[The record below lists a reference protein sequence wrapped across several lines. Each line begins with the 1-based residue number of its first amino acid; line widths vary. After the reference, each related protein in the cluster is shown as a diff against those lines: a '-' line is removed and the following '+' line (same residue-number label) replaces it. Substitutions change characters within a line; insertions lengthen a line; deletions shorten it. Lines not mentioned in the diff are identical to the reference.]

1 MFWFCLTFE
10 LSSLSSLLLLFYA
23 ITACSYYSHIFQFCF
38 INVYLFIY
46 FWLCW
51 VLVAACRLSLVVASG
66 GYSLVAVFG
75 PLSAVA
81 SLVIELGLWVQGLQ
95 WVWLS
100 CGSGLAALR
109 LVGSSWTR
117 DRTHVPCIGRWIL
130 THWATREILYFSTS
144 LSFHLV
150 FSLWV

>member
-1 MFWFCLTFE
+1 MFT
-10 LSSLSSLLLLFYA
+10 
-23 ITACSYYSHIFQFCF
+23 
-38 INVYLFIY
+38 YLFIY

-75 PLSAVA
+75 PLFAVA
-81 SLVIELGLWVQGLQ
+81 SLVIEHGLWAQGLQ

-100 CGSGLAALR
+100 CGSALAALR

-130 THWATREILYFSTS
+130 TH
-144 LSFHLV
+144 
-150 FSLWV
+150 

>member
-1 MFWFCLTFE
+1 M
-10 LSSLSSLLLLFYA
+10 
-23 ITACSYYSHIFQFCF
+23 
-38 INVYLFIY
+38 
-46 FWLCW
+46 
-51 VLVAACRLSLVVASG
+51 VASG

-75 PLSAVA
+75 SLSAVA

-130 THWATREILYFSTS
+130 TH
-144 LSFHLV
+144 
-150 FSLWV
+150 